1 MWRLSVKIDKK
12 MNFPEKPF
20 GFPMIKGLGSQSLH
34 SLFEPTD
41 KMGARVA
48 GATLLCK
55 ICYVNEFLHR
65 KAF

>member
-1 MWRLSVKIDKK
+1 

-41 KMGARVA
+41 KMGARAA

>member
-1 MWRLSVKIDKK
+1 

-20 GFPMIKGLGSQSLH
+20 GFHMIKGLSSQSLL

-48 GATLLCK
+48 ETTLFCK
-55 ICYVNEFLHR
+55 TGKVNEFLHR